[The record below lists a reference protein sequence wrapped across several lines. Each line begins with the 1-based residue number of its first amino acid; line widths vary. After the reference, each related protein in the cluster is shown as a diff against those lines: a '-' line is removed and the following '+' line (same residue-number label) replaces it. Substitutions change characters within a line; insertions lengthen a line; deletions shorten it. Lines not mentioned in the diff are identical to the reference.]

1 MRSALPLVA
10 LLVLMASCSAPPPRP
25 AAQPFTPG
33 VEGRSAAETC
43 QTTSPEC
50 QRWTELARKC
60 EEGLRQREQG
70 YMGYQRPYCTEAESY
85 REQVTGVPLST
96 SPGAYSF

>member
-1 MRSALPLVA
+1 MLPALPLVS
-10 LLVLMASCSAPPPRP
+10 LLVLMASCSAPPPHP

-60 EEGLRQREQG
+60 AENERQRDQG
-70 YMGYQRPYCTEAESY
+70 FMGRLPPYCSEMESY
-85 REQVTGVPLST
+85 REQVTGIPLST
-96 SPGAYSF
+96 SPGAYQF